1 MPKKPVGA
9 EALKT
14 WLGLNVVMK
23 TADEALCRSLLRT
36 EKRGRSRVTF
46 LTRIHSRMTRVR
58 AVTERS
64 KLIERNSKPSK
75 GE

>member
-1 MPKKPVGA
+1 MPKKQVGA
-9 EALKT
+9 VALKT
-14 WLGLNVVMK
+14 WIGLNAVMK
-23 TADEALCRSLLRT
+23 TADESLCRYLLSI

-46 LTRIHSRMTRVR
+46 LTRIHSRLSRVR

-64 KLIERNSKPSK
+64 KLIERNKTSK